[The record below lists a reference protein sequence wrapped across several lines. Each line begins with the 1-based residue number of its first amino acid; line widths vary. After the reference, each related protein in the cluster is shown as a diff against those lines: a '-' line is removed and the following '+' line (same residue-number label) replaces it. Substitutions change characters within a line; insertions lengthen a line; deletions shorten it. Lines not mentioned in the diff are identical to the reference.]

1 MKALFKLRKCSLSRV
16 DKRGIKSFN
25 SSDKTQF
32 TAGACFAFLNGP
44 SPKRGISVMR
54 NLPWYKA
61 LSIILYNMLGMT
73 IPLYREE
80 DNKEL
85 IQFLQLQLGSQVSSV
100 SSKLFIQSCRYE
112 LVKA

>member
-1 MKALFKLRKCSLSRV
+1 
-16 DKRGIKSFN
+16 
-25 SSDKTQF
+25 
-32 TAGACFAFLNGP
+32 
-44 SPKRGISVMR
+44 
-54 NLPWYKA
+54 
-61 LSIILYNMLGMT
+61 MLGMT
-73 IPLYREE
+73 IPLYRGE